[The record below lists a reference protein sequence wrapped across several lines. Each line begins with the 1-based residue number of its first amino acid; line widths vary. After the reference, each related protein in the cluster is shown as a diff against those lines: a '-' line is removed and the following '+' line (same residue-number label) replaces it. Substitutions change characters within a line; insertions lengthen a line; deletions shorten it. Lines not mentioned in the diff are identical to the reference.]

1 MTLEEMQDAI
11 AANTKPP
18 RETVAAM
25 FGGTMPSFATLAIR
39 ENAAQRVKPSTN
51 PTARK
56 MISEARVAAI
66 LAHVRS
72 NPGATVSTT
81 ATALGLGPDTAR
93 VGMVQL
99 ERQGLVVR
107 GDRCNAG
114 AAWTAVENNPPPAK

>member
-1 MTLEEMQDAI
+1 MTLEEMQDLR
-11 AANTKPP
+11 AAKTKSPMEIV
-18 RETVAAM
+18 RARH
-25 FGGTMPSFATLAIR
+25 GGKLPSHATLARR
-39 ENAAQRVKPSTN
+39 ESEVGRSRPPMNIA
-51 PTARK
+51 ARK

-81 ATALGLGPDTAR
+81 ASALGMGSDTAR

-114 AAWTAVENNPPPAK
+114 AAWTAVET